1 MAALRAGGPSGR
13 TKCRPTQEAIQQ
25 NKISHPPGLIPLNRM
40 RSLPT
45 LALLTGLLAATG
57 CHSPYVAATV
67 VNRTTQPIE
76 LLEVDY
82 PSASFGTQ
90 NLAPGADFHYRFKVL
105 GSGNAKILYTDNAHH
120 DHKSDGPFLKE
131 GDEGPLTI
139 TITSDTVTWQPA
151 PFASTH

>member
-1 MAALRAGGPSGR
+1 MHRIAA
-13 TKCRPTQEAIQQ
+13 
-25 NKISHPPGLIPLNRM
+25 
-40 RSLPT
+40 
-45 LALLTGLLAATG
+45 LALLTIIATTG

-67 VNRTTQPIE
+67 SNHSTQPIE

-105 GSGNAKILYTDNAHH
+105 GTGAMKLLYTDSAHQ

-131 GDEGPLTI
+131 GAEGSLTI
-139 TITSDTVTWQPA
+139 VIADTGVTWQPA
-151 PFASTH
+151 STVAPKN